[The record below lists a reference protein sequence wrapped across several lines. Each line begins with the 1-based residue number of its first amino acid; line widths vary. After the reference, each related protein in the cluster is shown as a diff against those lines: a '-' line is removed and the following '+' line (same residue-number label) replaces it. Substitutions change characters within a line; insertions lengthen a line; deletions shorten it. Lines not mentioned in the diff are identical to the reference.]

1 MQDFIEKPSRLIL
14 FIVSIIALVTIIILI
29 SRSKLINPGGQ
40 SLINGHG
47 KLTQVATPSPV
58 QTYEQDEN
66 NEAAAGQEPEEY
78 YTYDENYDEEYDD
91 VPEVNTDDGEPVYE
105 QTEVPD
111 NAAGDGEEYETE
123 GDGTE
128 ENQQDTEIEEGEQW
142 DEADQDAA

>member
-47 KLTQVATPSPV
+47 KLTQAATPSPV
-58 QTYEQDEN
+58 RTYEQDEN

-123 GDGTE
+123 GDGAE
-128 ENQQDTEIEEGEQW
+128 GDQQDTEIEEGEQW